1 MDLGLVCVQLVPAA
15 PGLYL
20 TQHSNGMRFDLQ
32 HPNEY
37 IRGNTLR
44 FVCKLRDA
52 ELVEPLLQPA
62 RQCLEHRHAYVRK
75 NAVFAIASIY
85 QHLEA
90 LIPDAPELLLNFL
103 EEEND
108 HTCKRNAF
116 AALASISHDKAL
128 EYLSGVFDGIP
139 NADELLQLAELE
151 FIRKDAVA
159 NPQNKVRM
167 LSSGALPFSR
177 FFELTIHRPATSA

>member
-1 MDLGLVCVQLVPAA
+1 
-15 PGLYL
+15 
-20 TQHSNGMRFDLQ
+20 MRFDLQ

-44 FVCKLRDA
+44 FVCKLRDP

-85 QHLEA
+85 QHMET
-90 LIPDAPELLLNFL
+90 LIPDAPELIQNFL

-116 AALASISHDKAL
+116 AALASISHEKAL
-128 EYLSGVFDGIP
+128 EYLSGVFDAIP
-139 NADELLQLAELE
+139 NADELLQLVELE
-151 FIRKDAVA
+151 FIRKDAVT
-159 NPQNKVRM
+159 NPQNKVEPVLHAD
-167 LSSGALPFSR
+167 LSTTDVQPR
-177 FFELTIHRPATSA
+177 QDTCV